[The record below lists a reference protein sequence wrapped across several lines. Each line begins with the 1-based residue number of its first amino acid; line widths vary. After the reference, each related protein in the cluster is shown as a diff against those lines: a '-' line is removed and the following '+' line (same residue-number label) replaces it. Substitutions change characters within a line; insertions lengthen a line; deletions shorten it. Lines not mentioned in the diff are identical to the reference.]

1 MRIFGAP
8 EPLRADPSEAPLTQ
22 LPTNAPHAAWLVDL
36 DGTLYWQPGVRL
48 CMAAELLLLGPHK
61 AGRLRRFRHE
71 HERLRAD
78 PDAPDGDPFAEQLA
92 RAARAL
98 SVPAVELERDVRSW
112 MVERPARYLRWFR
125 RRELL
130 AEIAAF
136 RAAGGRTALVSD
148 YPASLKLSALGAR
161 ELFEVVVASG
171 EAGGPSRLKPH
182 PDGYQRAARA
192 LGVAP
197 ERCQVLG
204 DRDDA
209 DGAAARA
216 AGMDFRRIGG

>member
-1 MRIFGAP
+1 
-8 EPLRADPSEAPLTQ
+8 
-22 LPTNAPHAAWLVDL
+22 VDL
-36 DGTLYWQPGVRL
+36 DGTLYWQGGVRL
-48 CMAAELLLLGPHK
+48 FMAAELILFGLHK
-61 AGRLRRFRHE
+61 AARLRRFRHE
-71 HERLRAD
+71 HERLRTD

-92 RAARAL
+92 RAAHAL
-98 SVPAVELERDVRSW
+98 RLPPAELERDVLSW

-125 RRELL
+125 RQRLL

-148 YPASLKLSALGAR
+148 YPASRKLSALGVR
-161 ELFEVVVASG
+161 DLFEVVVASG
-171 EAGGPSRLKPH
+171 ESGGPRRLKPH

-197 ERCQVLG
+197 ERCQVVG
-204 DRDDA
+204 DREDA

-216 AGMDFRRIGG
+216 AGMAFRRIGG